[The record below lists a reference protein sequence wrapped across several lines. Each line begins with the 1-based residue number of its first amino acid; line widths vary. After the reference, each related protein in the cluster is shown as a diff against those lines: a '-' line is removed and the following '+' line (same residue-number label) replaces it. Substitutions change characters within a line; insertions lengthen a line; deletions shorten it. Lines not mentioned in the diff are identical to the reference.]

1 MPGDG
6 TSRWKR
12 RAGERMSDERSDSE
26 SEDISEQGCE
36 PGSENA
42 SVQETEEE
50 RRAAAAG
57 GASRVTVIPRNTH
70 EKVGNGGAPVDIDL
84 ATVRTMFEMRLAD
97 AARSLGVSKTSFK
110 QACRKLGIQR
120 WPRRMRARPKEQPVW
135 SQAGP
140 NFSRAD
146 GGMPSSSCASV
157 EPPLGGGIRGRSMN
171 TPIWQLEQTP
181 KIGKSSSGN
190 RNARN
195 QIWRRLGPSQ
205 IELLDEA
212 LASTQGHS
220 EHSAS
225 LPQPSE
231 SYIPSRAAGFLTR
244 TENSITVSRKSHGEH
259 HTAIAESGATSVSM
273 KVMGV
278 LMKEHN
284 ADMDAAHAKT
294 IVEDFLK
301 DGGPPA
307 AQQQHAG
314 ESSADRQAVSVRSS
328 TEFQQYK
335 RSRIQSE
342 QTTETAHSTSPAV
355 LLQAAPIATE
365 TVFLQDSQPEF
376 IIPRESGR
384 DIEQALAYPSLRDL
398 FKSCEF
404 PHPQ

>member
-12 RAGERMSDERSDSE
+12 RSGELMSDERSDSE

-36 PGSENA
+36 QGSENA
-42 SVQETEEE
+42 SVQETEDEK
-50 RRAAAAG
+50 RAAAAG

-84 ATVRTMFEMRLAD
+84 ATVTSMFEMRLAD

-146 GGMPSSSCASV
+146 GGMPSSSV
-157 EPPLGGGIRGRSMN
+157 EPPWGGGIGGRGMS
-171 TPIWQLEQTP
+171 TPTWQLEQTP
-181 KIGKSSSGN
+181 NIGKSSSRN
-190 RNARN
+190 RNAGN

-212 LASTQGHS
+212 LASTQGQS

-225 LPQPSE
+225 LPPPSE
-231 SYIPSRAAGFLTR
+231 SCIPSRAAGFLTR
-244 TENSITVSRKSHGEH
+244 TENSITVSQKSHGQH
-259 HTAIAESGATSVSM
+259 HTEIAESGATSVSM
-273 KVMGV
+273 MGKVMGV
-278 LMKEHN
+278 LMNEDK
-284 ADMDAAHAKT
+284 ADMDTTHAKT
-294 IVEDFLK
+294 IVEDFFK
-301 DGGPPA
+301 NGGPPA

-314 ESSADRQAVSVRSS
+314 ESSAHRQAVSVRTS

-335 RSRIQSE
+335 RSRIQSK
-342 QTTETAHSTSPAV
+342 QTTETARSTSPTV

-365 TVFLQDSQPEF
+365 TVLLQDSQPEL
-376 IIPRESGR
+376 ISPRESGR

-398 FKSCEF
+398 FKSCVF

>member
-12 RAGERMSDERSDSE
+12 TAGERMREERSDSE
-26 SEDISEQGCE
+26 SEDISEQGSQQ
-36 PGSENA
+36 GSDNTSA
-42 SVQETEEE
+42 QETEEE
-50 RRAAAAG
+50 RKAAAAG

-84 ATVRTMFEMRLAD
+84 ATVRSMFEMRLAD

-146 GGMPSSSCASV
+146 AGIPCSSCASV

-171 TPIWQLEQTP
+171 TPTWQSECTEQKP

-225 LPQPSE
+225 LPPPSE
-231 SYIPSRAAGFLTR
+231 SHIPSRAPGFLTR
-244 TENSITVSRKSHGEH
+244 SDLSIAVSQKSHGHH

-273 KVMGV
+273 MGEVMGV
-278 LMKEHN
+278 LMKEHK
-284 ADMDAAHAKT
+284 AA
-294 IVEDFLK
+294 
-301 DGGPPA
+301 
-307 AQQQHAG
+307 
-314 ESSADRQAVSVRSS
+314 
-328 TEFQQYK
+328 
-335 RSRIQSE
+335 
-342 QTTETAHSTSPAV
+342 TETARSTSPAV
-355 LLQAAPIATE
+355 LHAAPIATE
-365 TVFLQDSQPEF
+365 TVLLQDSQPEL
-376 IIPRESGR
+376 ISPRESGR

-398 FKSCEF
+398 FKSCVF
-404 PHPQ
+404 PHAR